1 MSNREAIEKIE
12 SKLASGELAPDYYIR
27 QAIVTRY
34 AENHGGLQLVGGVLI
49 AVLGF
54 SLVGWMGGVG
64 IGLIAAQQMLNWHR
78 QRSKDWQ
85 AIDSGKYAHLL
96 TAAEAKHYERIYGKG
111 SLQAAQQG
119 DYSHAGFESDEAI
132 DVPAEAVEEAKK
144 SEATV
149 EPTPDTAVAPA
160 AEVTQPGDL
169 IEAEA
174 ADDTASSTPP
184 PTAEAMPA
192 QDDRFAWAQDLLH
205 FPAVLVWGPQGSGKT
220 SFAAWLLHQRIAA
233 GHSARVFD
241 PHASYGQWNGLKVI
255 GAGMNFAGCDIA
267 MQDFIAKVKA
277 EYQARAKQPDYK
289 PIRESLLVDEFTQ
302 WSAMCTHSGDFFVTA
317 LSDIRKIQKCV
328 IFVSH
333 DRSLV
338 ALGGSKGFSKARNN
352 GLLELELE
360 ATIDPETGEPRPAM
374 KGKLRYPG
382 KAAIEVEIRPEMNG
396 SMDFAAA
403 PQVEDTPPAATPEQ
417 QDIRAKLEGLLETKP
432 GTTGTNFVP
441 ESESVPS
448 SGDDWDEPGTNLG
461 TTGTT
466 QPQGFEPSDVEAVT
480 KFVSSLGTNETTL
493 FAAVQNGFRDG
504 LSPSDI
510 VKDSLKL
517 KKQYQEGKAL
527 SVYLVRKYGQFELMQ
542 HFRKWMDEGE

>member
-1 MSNREAIEKIE
+1 MGTR
-12 SKLASGELAPDYYIR
+12 LAPLSR
-27 QAIVTRY
+27 RA
-34 AENHGGLQLVGGVLI
+34 
-49 AVLGF
+49 
-54 SLVGWMGGVG
+54 
-64 IGLIAAQQMLNWHR
+64 
-78 QRSKDWQ
+78 
-85 AIDSGKYAHLL
+85 
-96 TAAEAKHYERIYGKG
+96 
-111 SLQAAQQG
+111 
-119 DYSHAGFESDEAI
+119 
-132 DVPAEAVEEAKK
+132 
-144 SEATV
+144 
-149 EPTPDTAVAPA
+149 
-160 AEVTQPGDL
+160 DL
-169 IEAEA
+169 
-174 ADDTASSTPP
+174 
-184 PTAEAMPA
+184 
-192 QDDRFAWAQDLLH
+192 
-205 FPAVLVWGPQGSGKT
+205 GPQGSGKT

-403 PQVEDTPPAATPEQ
+403 PQVEDTPPIATPEQ
-417 QDIRAKLEGLLETKP
+417 QDIRAKLEGLLEVNEP
-432 GTTGTNFVP
+432 RTNSDAVP
-441 ESESVPS
+441 EQPNDANDLRTESR
-448 SGDDWDEPGTNLG
+448 TN
-461 TTGTT
+461 GTT
-466 QPQGFEPSDVEAVT
+466 QPQDFERFDFSPQAIAER
-480 KFVSSLGTNETTL
+480 FGGTTERTL
-493 FAAVQNGFRDG
+493 FDAVQEGFTNG
-504 LSPSDI
+504 LAPNEI
-510 VKDSLKL
+510 VKQSLKL
-517 KKQYQEGKAL
+517 GRERYQEGKAL
-527 SVYLVRKYGQFELMQ
+527 SLYLVRKYGDFSLLQ
-542 HFRKWMDEGE
+542 HFRKWLEEA